1 MEQQNT
7 KSGKFRL
14 NLTPDEISLKNALEH
29 NLGKMYQDEIDQAFY
44 QDDKILLHRLMGL
57 AKAHL
62 HGE

>member
-1 MEQQNT
+1 MNTNIT

-14 NLTPDEISLKNALEH
+14 NLTPDEISLKSALEH
-29 NLGKMYQDEIDQAFY
+29 NLGKIYQDEIDEAFY
-44 QDDKILLHRLMGL
+44 NDNKILLHRLMGL